1 MEKVKIENAA
11 KRFLDAWI
19 ANKSY
24 DINKR
29 VVTNNVEI
37 GARRQLFKDVLL
49 RRYDIIS
56 CSKLSDVSAVLK
68 VQMSMNLR
76 GQMRNKRLQLYAVK
90 VKNDWKIDIT
100 SFIRH

>member
-11 KRFLDAWI
+11 KGFLDAWI
-19 ANKSY
+19 ENKSY
-24 DINKR
+24 DLNKR

-76 GQMRNKRLQLYAVK
+76 GQMRNKRLPLYAVK